1 MTPRAHKLSQM
12 RLFQPKESLPIMIG
26 AVVGVITGTGAVG
39 FDWALRM
46 LETFSRKLHMGHGPG
61 GASLWLILTPVA
73 GMFLT
78 GLIVHLFASEA
89 KGHGVP
95 QVMEALIKRGGVIRL
110 KIGIAKTFAS
120 ILTVGSGGSAGTEG
134 PIVQIGAVAGSVV
147 GQKLRVDRELMMT
160 LVGCGSAAGISSIFN
175 APIAGVFFV
184 LEILLRDFSIKTFG
198 PIVVSSV
205 FSAATTQSLLGKNQ
219 AIFTTE
225 SSFQL
230 HEAPLELHMA
240 QFHLIEMPSYL
251 LLGAVCGLV
260 AVGFNRALRLFEDL
274 YERVNIPA
282 LFKPATGAVMLG
294 ILGIAT
300 IHVAQSFHATG
311 EPAQIPA
318 IYGNGYDTIRLLL
331 DPYTYAG
338 QAEDQIP
345 IAVGFLLVLLV
356 LKILATCFTLA
367 SGGSGGVFA
376 PSLLL
381 GALVGAML
389 GHVLDSL
396 SLIPEGSNPAS
407 YALVGMAAVLAASM
421 HAPLTAMLLLF
432 ELTRNFYVILPIMI
446 AAILATAL
454 SQLIDRDSIYTAK
467 LRRQGVL
474 LGGSRDLTLL
484 RKVAVSSVARTP
496 LPPEPIYPSDPLSK
510 LITLHA
516 NYNVP
521 DFPVVDQSGRYIG
534 MVTGADI
541 RTALIDRE
549 AIPLLLVA
557 ELLRTD
563 LPTITVDESLDSV
576 LDKFATHEVAS
587 LCLLDPAAPD
597 RPLALISRSKVMRR
611 YQELLEED

>member
-1 MTPRAHKLSQM
+1 MKPQPQNKQSM
-12 RLFQPKESLPIMIG
+12 RLLLAKDSLPIMIG

-39 FDWALRM
+39 FNEALLW
-46 LETFSRKLHMGHGPG
+46 LEEVAHELHIGNGPG
-61 GASLWLILTPVA
+61 GAWTWLVLSPVI

-78 GLIVHLFASEA
+78 GLLVHLFASEA

-95 QVMEALIKRGGVIRL
+95 QVMEALIKRGGVIKL
-110 KIGIAKTFAS
+110 KIGVVKVAAS

-147 GQKLRVDRELMMT
+147 GQRLGVNRQLLMT

-184 LEILLRDFSIKTFG
+184 LEVLLRDFSIKTFA

-205 FSAATTQSLLGKNQ
+205 FSAVTTQSLLGKNM
-219 AIFTTE
+219 AIFNIDFLE
-225 SSFQL
+225 KPL
-230 HEAPLELHMA
+230 HEAQFGLVEL
-240 QFHLIEMPSYL
+240 PSFL
-251 LLGAVCGLV
+251 LLGAVCGLIAV
-260 AVGFNRALRLFEDL
+260 AFNHALHFTEDV
-274 YERVNIPA
+274 YEKLKLHP
-282 LFKPATGAVMLG
+282 LLKPVTGAVALG
-294 ILGIAT
+294 ILGIIT
-300 IHVAQSFHATG
+300 VELAQYYGAAG
-311 EPAQIPA
+311 DPAQAPA
-318 IYGNGYDTIRLLL
+318 IYGNGYTTIRLLL
-331 DPYTYAG
+331 NPDTYLG
-338 QAEDQIP
+338 NLEHQVP
-345 IAVGFLLVLLV
+345 IVVAFLGLLLV
-356 LKILATCFTLA
+356 LKILATSFTLA

-381 GALVGAML
+381 GAIVGAIL
-389 GHVLDSL
+389 GHLLDRL
-396 SLIPEGSNPAS
+396 HLMPAGSTPAS

-432 ELTRNFYVILPIMI
+432 ELTRNYYVILPIML
-446 AAILATAL
+446 AAILATAV

-467 LRRQGVL
+467 LRREGVL

-484 RKVAVSSVARTP
+484 RKIAVSSVVRTP
-496 LPPEPIYPSDPLSK
+496 LPPEPIYASDPLTK

-516 NYNVP
+516 NYSVP
-521 DFPVVDQSGRYIG
+521 DFPVVDQSGKYIG

-557 ELLRTD
+557 ELLRPD
-563 LPTITVDESLDSV
+563 LPTIRVDESLDSV

-587 LCLLDPAAPD
+587 LCLLDPASPEK
-597 RPLALISRSKVMRR
+597 PLALIARSKVMRR
-611 YQELLEED
+611 YQEALEQD

>member
-1 MTPRAHKLSQM
+1 MTPQARKTSRV
-12 RLFQPKESLPIMIG
+12 RLLLAKDSLPIMIG

-39 FDWALRM
+39 FDWALRK
-46 LETFSRKLHMGHGPG
+46 LEEFSRELHVGNGPG
-61 GASLWLILTPVA
+61 GAATWLILSPVL

-78 GLIVHLFASEA
+78 GVIVQLFASEA

-110 KIGIAKTFAS
+110 KIGIVKVFAS

-134 PIVQIGAVAGSVV
+134 PIVQIGAVAGSAV
-147 GQKLRVDRELMMT
+147 GQKLRANRELMMT

-225 SSFQL
+225 GPFQL

-240 QFHLIEMPSYL
+240 QFHLVELPSFL
-251 LLGAVCGLV
+251 LLGAICGLV
-260 AVGFNRALRLFEDL
+260 AVAFNRALHLFEDL
-274 YERVNIPA
+274 YERFKIPSM
-282 LFKPATGAVMLG
+282 LKPATGAVLLG
-294 ILGIAT
+294 VLGIAT
-300 IHVAQSFHATG
+300 VQLAQHFHATG
-311 EPAQIPA
+311 ESAQIPA

-331 DPYTYAG
+331 DPKTYAG
-338 QAEDQIP
+338 GVENQIP
-345 IAVGFLLVLLV
+345 IAVVFLLALLV

-381 GALVGAML
+381 GAVVGAVL
-389 GHVLDSL
+389 GHILNSL
-396 SLIPEGSNPAS
+396 HLIPEGSNPAS

-432 ELTRNFYVILPIMI
+432 ELTRNFYVILPIML

-467 LRRQGVL
+467 LRREGVL

-484 RKVAVSSVARTP
+484 RKVAVSSVTRTP
-496 LPPEPIYPSDPLSK
+496 LPPESIYASDPLSK

-521 DFPVVDQSGRYIG
+521 DFPVVDQAGKYIG

-541 RTALIDRE
+541 RMALIDRE

-557 ELLRTD
+557 ELLRPD

-587 LCLLDPAAPD
+587 LCLVDPASPD

-611 YQELLEED
+611 YQEVLEQD